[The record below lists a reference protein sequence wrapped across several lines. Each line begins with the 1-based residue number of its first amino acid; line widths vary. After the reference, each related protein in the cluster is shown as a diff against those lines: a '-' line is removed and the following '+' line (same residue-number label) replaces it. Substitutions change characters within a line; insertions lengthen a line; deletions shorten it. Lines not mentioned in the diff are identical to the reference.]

1 MLCLVGVMLLSP
13 ASAQMVTF
21 KTLDKVTAKISR
33 LETEVG
39 RPTVLGPLTIT
50 VRTCKTTP
58 PEEPPETKA
67 FLEISEF
74 KAGRDKALFTGW
86 MFASSPGI
94 NAMEHPVFDIWPL
107 ACKTEDGMV
116 FTGEIL
122 SPVSE
127 TQGDIQTR

>member
-1 MLCLVGVMLLSP
+1 MKTANKFQFLGLCLVGVMLLSP

-58 PEEPPETKA
+58 PEEPPETSVY
-67 FLEISEF
+67 LEIDESREN
-74 KAGRDKALFTGW
+74 KTERLFSGW
-86 MFASSPGI
+86 MFASSPGL
-94 NAMEHPVFDIWPL
+94 NGLEHPVYDLWPESCKML
-107 ACKTEDGMV
+107 ADDVHIGKE
-116 FTGEIL
+116 
-122 SPVSE
+122 
-127 TQGDIQTR
+127 

>member
-1 MLCLVGVMLLSP
+1 MKTANKFQFFGLCLVEVMLLSP

-58 PEEPPETKA
+58 PEEPPETSVYLDQKQLSRLKQLD
-67 FLEISEF
+67 FL
-74 KAGRDKALFTGW
+74 
-86 MFASSPGI
+86 M
-94 NAMEHPVFDIWPL
+94 PL
-107 ACKTEDGMV
+107 
-116 FTGEIL
+116 L
-122 SPVSE
+122 L
-127 TQGDIQTR
+127 

>member
-1 MLCLVGVMLLSP
+1 MKTANKFQFLGLCLVEVMLLSP

-58 PEEPPETKA
+58 PEEPPETSVY
-67 FLEISEF
+67 LEIDESREN
-74 KAGRDKALFTGW
+74 KTERLFSGW
-86 MFASSPGI
+86 MFASSPGL
-94 NAMEHPVFDIWPL
+94 NGLEHPVYDLWPESCNIL
-107 ACKTEDGMV
+107 ADDVLIGKE
-116 FTGEIL
+116 
-122 SPVSE
+122 
-127 TQGDIQTR
+127 

>member
-1 MLCLVGVMLLSP
+1 MKTANKFQFLGLCLVWVMLLSP

-58 PEEPPETKA
+58 PEEPPETSVY
-67 FLEISEF
+67 LEIDESREN
-74 KAGRDKALFTGW
+74 KTERLFSGW
-86 MFASSPGI
+86 MFASSPGL
-94 NAMEHPVFDIWPL
+94 NGLEHPVYDLWPESCKML
-107 ACKTEDGMV
+107 ADDVLIGKE
-116 FTGEIL
+116 
-122 SPVSE
+122 
-127 TQGDIQTR
+127 

>member
-1 MLCLVGVMLLSP
+1 MKTANKFQFLGLCLVGVMLSP

-58 PEEPPETKA
+58 PEEPPETIVY
-67 FLEISEF
+67 LEIDESREN
-74 KAGRDKALFTGW
+74 KTERLFSGW
-86 MFASSPGI
+86 MFASSPGL
-94 NAMEHPVFDIWPL
+94 NGLEHPVYDLWPESCKML
-107 ACKTEDGMV
+107 ADDVLIGKE
-116 FTGEIL
+116 
-122 SPVSE
+122 
-127 TQGDIQTR
+127 

>member
-1 MLCLVGVMLLSP
+1 MKTANKFQFLGLLLVGVTLLSP

-58 PEEPPETKA
+58 PEEPPETSVY
-67 FLEISEF
+67 LEIDESREN
-74 KAGRDKALFTGW
+74 KTERLFSGW
-86 MFASSPGI
+86 MFASSPGL
-94 NAMEHPVFDIWPL
+94 NGLEHPVYDLWPESCKML
-107 ACKTEDGMV
+107 ADDVLIGKE
-116 FTGEIL
+116 
-122 SPVSE
+122 
-127 TQGDIQTR
+127 